1 MSTFSIRIASATAA
15 PSELA
20 PTTPSSPSVP
30 VAHQTGGDSAEQAGD
45 SSAATDGRSAVVES
59 SFSVG
64 VPANS
69 ATMGRVRV
77 FRQSTALKEL
87 RAVKDGAAA
96 GPSPMLCAIAVP
108 GRLLVTE
115 FCSFIS
121 PFHSLLAHMRVVRDS
136 KPGRYMV
143 LMLFRRQEDA
153 DACFREHD
161 GRAFNAFETQRCAL
175 VYVKSVHIEPPAAS
189 GSGGGGGGGGAAG
202 EGAPEDATAGAAADS
217 VASEGPSVWVAG
229 AAGTGGAA
237 EGSSRDEAGDD
248 GRLPTSSP
256 TWQPA
261 EEEGLAQGGGGL
273 DLAFGASELGF
284 ASACMTITP
293 VAREGTGAVCGA
305 VGLGG
310 ATDDADAG
318 ADSDAE
324 ADADAGADS
333 DGEADAGADSD
344 APDGED
350 GDDAEGSE
358 GGGSGGSAASPSP
371 GCGGTEIPSC
381 PVCLDRL
388 DSSASGLLTTLCN
401 HSFHA
406 DCLRSWAGMSCP
418 VCRHF
423 LGEDGQEATRCERC
437 DCATGLWMCLVCGH
451 VGCGRYE
458 SLHGL
463 EHFEETGHTY
473 AVELAT
479 QRVWD
484 YAGDG
489 YVHRLLENTTDG
501 KLVESSG
508 AADEAGA
515 GESAALGASAA
526 GARQPGMSR
535 PHRAPDTDS
544 TVRGALDEK
553 REALAVEYGILLT
566 SQLEAQR
573 QWFEGRRR
581 EAEEAAAEREAQLLA
596 ELEAERAA
604 RQEAE
609 ARASADQLRTRLTT
623 ATSARLEEVE
633 KESVY
638 LRELCAQ
645 LTADQH
651 KWKAQVE
658 RQREASREAVARAEA
673 RAAEME
679 AQARDMMFY
688 LDAQSKV
695 QRSADADELRGAAV
709 LVTSGVA
716 GAEPDRSRASKR
728 KAAKRVAAAP
738 RARQK
743 AKVVMERARKARME
757 AAPAASGA
765 PPPGDEPPAA
775 PAAAAPAAQPAAAA
789 PPPAPACD

>member
-15 PSELA
+15 PPELA

-189 GSGGGGGGGGAAG
+189 GSGGGAAG

-229 AAGTGGAA
+229 ADGTGGAA

-261 EEEGLAQGGGGL
+261 EEEGLAQAGGGL

-293 VAREGTGAVCGA
+293 
-305 VGLGG
+305 
-310 ATDDADAG
+310 
-318 ADSDAE
+318 
-324 ADADAGADS
+324 
-333 DGEADAGADSD
+333 
-344 APDGED
+344 
-350 GDDAEGSE
+350 
-358 GGGSGGSAASPSP
+358 
-371 GCGGTEIPSC
+371 IPSC

-544 TVRGALDEK
+544 TVRGALEEK

>member
-1 MSTFSIRIASATAA
+1 
-15 PSELA
+15 
-20 PTTPSSPSVP
+20 
-30 VAHQTGGDSAEQAGD
+30 
-45 SSAATDGRSAVVES
+45 
-59 SFSVG
+59 
-64 VPANS
+64 
-69 ATMGRVRV
+69 
-77 FRQSTALKEL
+77 
-87 RAVKDGAAA
+87 
-96 GPSPMLCAIAVP
+96 
-108 GRLLVTE
+108 
-115 FCSFIS
+115 
-121 PFHSLLAHMRVVRDS
+121 MRVVRDS

-256 TWQPA
+256 TWQA
-261 EEEGLAQGGGGL
+261 GGGAWRRRSGLAQGGAGWRHSNWPS
-273 DLAFGASELGF
+273 ASELF

-358 GGGSGGSAASPSP
+358 GGGSDGSAASPSP

-418 VCRHF
+418 
-423 LGEDGQEATRCERC
+423 
-437 DCATGLWMCLVCGH
+437 
-451 VGCGRYE
+451 